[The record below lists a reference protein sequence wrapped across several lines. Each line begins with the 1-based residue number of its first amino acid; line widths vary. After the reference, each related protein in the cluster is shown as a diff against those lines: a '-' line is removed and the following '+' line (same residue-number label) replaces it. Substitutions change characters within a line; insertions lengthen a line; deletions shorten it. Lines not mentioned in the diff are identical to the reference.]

1 MPSREVYCQILL
13 HFPSILRH
21 CGSCYS
27 GPLNEHCL
35 SRYVKMNGSDYADLE
50 QQPEYSNADTLLE
63 GELTQS
69 LLEHSKQPNK
79 NTKNKFPYN
88 RYKLY

>member
-1 MPSREVYCQILL
+1 
-13 HFPSILRH
+13 
-21 CGSCYS
+21 
-27 GPLNEHCL
+27 
-35 SRYVKMNGSDYADLE
+35 MNGSDYADLE

-88 RYKLY
+88 RYKLH